1 VTKRPR
7 RLKADA
13 MAALSAATSVDAGT
27 VLASGC
33 VPGRPVP
40 WKAPPI
46 IVAKGKR
53 GVAHWDRGYKSYCDW
68 LTQVRTFAAFSR
80 RRQGIYGG
88 PVILKATFYACPKG
102 TPPDTTNLLKAF
114 EDGLQGVLIQ
124 DDVQVVEAHVARVL
138 SRTEPQRVEFELI
151 AAAVVAEAEA
161 A

>member
-1 VTKRPR
+1 MTKRPR

-13 MAALSAATSVDAGT
+13 MAALSAATSVEPGT

-33 VPGRPVP
+33 VLGRPVP

-46 IVAKGKR
+46 IVSKGRR
-53 GVAHWDRGYKSYCDW
+53 GVAHWDRGYKTYTDW
-68 LTQVRTFAAFSR
+68 LGQVRTFAAFSR

-88 PVILKATFYACPKG
+88 PVILVATFYVCPKG

-124 DDVQVVEAHVARVL
+124 DDVQVIEARVRRVI
-138 SRTEPQRVEFELI
+138 SNAEPQRVEFELL
-151 AAAVVAEAEA
+151 AAAVVAESEA